1 MKQLALIIGLIL
13 LILGIFW
20 LVPLLEKEKEIKVV
34 TFETTMG
41 PIVIELFEDD
51 APITTKNFLD
61 YANSGFYD
69 GREFHH
75 KNHYLHNLR
84 NF

>member
-13 LILGIFW
+13 GIFFW

-41 PIVIELFEDD
+41 PIVIELFEDCLLYTSPSPRD
-51 APITTKNFLD
+51 
-61 YANSGFYD
+61 S
-69 GREFHH
+69 
-75 KNHYLHNLR
+75 
-84 NF
+84 

>member
-41 PIVIELFEDD
+41 PIVIELSL
-51 APITTKNFLD
+51 I
-61 YANSGFYD
+61 
-69 GREFHH
+69 HI
-75 KNHYLHNLR
+75 
-84 NF
+84 